1 MRRQRLMDMRKE
13 VQQID
18 RQSYI
23 EYHNFMKQR
32 ELERQ
37 TMFESYPYGSDSEM
51 ITEYVTQKE
60 ESDRARRQQAIS
72 SYWMNKS
79 TTSSTNHRTREYW
92 NNKNSTSYSNH
103 SAREYWSRRNAYNGS
118 TSY

>member
-1 MRRQRLMDMRKE
+1 MDMRKE
-13 VQQID
+13 VEQID
-18 RQSYI
+18 RQTYI
-23 EYHNFMKQR
+23 EYHNYTQQR

-37 TMFESYPYGSDSEM
+37 TMFQSYPYGSDSEI
-51 ITEYVTQKE
+51 ITEYVTQEE

-79 TTSSTNHRTREYW
+79 TTNSTNHRTREYW

-118 TSY
+118 ASY